1 MPCSAGAGTALCYYH
16 LAPLFSQRLC
26 AKLVSKGTTMTK
38 LSIGLFFLL
47 FSTVSIAQEMTCL
60 DKLLPYNRYSGLH
73 QVTKDEWTDGKNT
86 LDPEIV
92 KTAVSFLTNSKLLC
106 RQGEVVIKVYPV
118 CNQTIADL
126 PQSNTC
132 FVYTNLGFFVVSR
145 DNGTNINFIFSKD
158 RRFSEANPEL

>member
-1 MPCSAGAGTALCYYH
+1 M
-16 LAPLFSQRLC
+16 
-26 AKLVSKGTTMTK
+26 KK
-38 LSIGLFFLL
+38 LSIGLFLIL
-47 FSTVSIAQEMTCL
+47 FSFQSFAQEMTCM

-92 KTAVSFLTNSKLLC
+92 KAAVNFLTNSKLLC
-106 RQGEVVIKVYPV
+106 RKGEVVIKVFPI
-118 CNQTIADL
+118 CGQTIADL

-158 RRFSEANPEL
+158 RRFSEQNPENP

>member
-1 MPCSAGAGTALCYYH
+1 M
-16 LAPLFSQRLC
+16 
-26 AKLVSKGTTMTK
+26 KK
-38 LSIGLFFLL
+38 FFGIFVLL
-47 FSTVSIAQEMTCL
+47 FSTLSFAEDITCL
-60 DKLLPYNRYSGLH
+60 DKLLPFNRHSGLH

-86 LDPEIV
+86 LDAETV
-92 KTAVSFLTNSKLLC
+92 KTAVNFLTNTKLLC
-106 RQGEVVIKVYPV
+106 RSGEVVIKVFPV

-158 RRFSEANPEL
+158 KRFSEANPAL